1 LSLQTPIWKKPNDSG
16 DLKQTTLFK
25 QFVHNYNNNHN
36 NNSKTDPSATAII
49 DKTRANKDFQTTNPG
64 NLHNPQEDI
73 NKVTMGTLLNKT
85 TGHKLPLKTE
95 QGVHQLAANLLQEVN
110 LVINPGKQDF
120 KNQTTPPLLPVE
132 KST

>member
-25 QFVHNYNNNHN
+25 QFVHNNNNHN
-36 NNSKTDPSATAII
+36 NNSKTDPSATATI

-64 NLHNPQEDI
+64 NLHNPQGDI
-73 NKVTMGTLLNKT
+73 NKT

-95 QGVHQLAANLLQEVN
+95 QEVHQLAVNLPQEVN

-120 KNQTTPPLLPVE
+120 KNQTTPPSPPVE

>member
-25 QFVHNYNNNHN
+25 QFVHNNNNHN
-36 NNSKTDPSATAII
+36 NNSKTDPSATATI

-64 NLHNPQEDI
+64 NLHNPQGDI
-73 NKVTMGTLLNKT
+73 NKVTMGTLLSKT
-85 TGHKLPLKTE
+85 TGHKLHLKTE

-110 LVINPGKQDF
+110 LVINLGKLDF
-120 KNQTTPPLLPVE
+120 KNQTTPPSPRVA